1 LDLNSATPGKPAAMP
16 KPQALFRDEVLQSSR
31 HQLFGSIKL
40 NQSASW
46 MLIVAVS
53 ALIAIALVLLIALGS
68 YMKKARVTGITIP
81 SGGIISVA
89 APANS
94 VLQRELVPEG
104 ATVKAGQPIFEL
116 STERFSSNGGLSGIL
131 AGQIKLKKS
140 SLEAE
145 RLARTRDYQRSHQIN
160 AEKLQLADEQARE
173 LEKEIELTRRRMHFA
188 EKSVEQYELLQKS
201 NYVSAA
207 QTQDKMADLLDMQ
220 ARIATLERT
229 RAQIQASRVSVLSDQ
244 KEVETTYQIAMAQ
257 MVNTEQQLAKELT
270 ENDTQK
276 KIYVVAPQDG
286 VVTTITN
293 HVGQDVTAGQVLATI
308 VPFDSQHRAA
318 QMEVQLFA
326 PSKTAGF
333 IASGQN
339 VHIRYHAFPYQKFGL
354 YVGTVIDVSRT
365 PLAPSELPANIAS
378 TVLSNAQEHVL
389 GYNVNESL
397 YRVRVK
403 LAQQTVKVYGQELA
417 LKPGMTLE
425 ADVQQDR
432 RKIWEWI
439 AEPLLAW

>member
-1 LDLNSATPGKPAAMP
+1 MQ

-31 HQLFGSIKL
+31 NQLFGAIRL
-40 NQSASW
+40 NQSISW
-46 MLIVAVS
+46 ILIVVVS
-53 ALIAIALVLLIALGS
+53 ALIAIALILLIALGS

-94 VLQRELVPEG
+94 VLQRALVAEG

-131 AGQIKLKKS
+131 ARQIDLKKS
-140 SLEAE
+140 SVDTE
-145 RLARTRDYQRSHQIN
+145 RLVRTHDYQRSRQIN
-160 AEKLQLADEQARE
+160 AEKLQLADEQIKE
-173 LEKEIELTRRRMHFA
+173 LEKEVDLTRRRMHFA

-201 NYVSAA
+201 NFVSSA
-207 QTQDKMADLLDMQ
+207 QTQEKMAELLDLQ

-229 RAQIQASRVSVLSDQ
+229 RAQISASRIAVLSDQ
-244 KEVETTYQIAMAQ
+244 KEAETVYRIAMAQ
-257 MVNTEQQLAKELT
+257 MVSTEQQLARELA
-270 ENDTQK
+270 ENDTRN
-276 KIYVVAPQDG
+276 KIFVVAPQDG

-293 HVGQDVTAGQVLATI
+293 HVGQDVAAGQVLAAI
-308 VPFDSQHRAA
+308 VPFDSRRQAA
-318 QMEVQLFA
+318 EMEVQLFA

-333 IASGQN
+333 IAVGQN

-354 YVGTVIDVSRT
+354 YDGTVIDVSRT

-403 LAQQTVKVYGQELA
+403 LGQQTVKVYGKELA